1 MDNSASLTALYA
13 RNPTV
18 AFRNMEGSGFLAD
31 QDNEAVYYLNE
42 TGAAIWHF
50 LQQPATLVEIAETMQ
65 AAFPDIPCQQIEQD
79 VSNTLLQLAEKGL
92 VVISE

>member
-1 MDNSASLTALYA
+1 MDKPASLTALYT

-18 AFRNMEGSGFLAD
+18 AFRSMEGSGFLAD

-50 LQQPATLVEIAETMQ
+50 LQQPATLMEIAETMQ
-65 AAFPDIPCQQIEQD
+65 TAFPDTPYQQIEQD

>member
-1 MDNSASLTALYA
+1 MDKPASRTTLYT
-13 RNPTV
+13 RNPTAV
-18 AFRNMEGSGFLAD
+18 FRSMEGSGFLAD

-50 LQQPATLVEIAETMQ
+50 LQQPATLLEIAETMQ
-65 AAFPDIPCQQIEQD
+65 AAFPDTPGEQIEQD
-79 VSNTLLQLAEKGL
+79 VSETLLQLAEKGL